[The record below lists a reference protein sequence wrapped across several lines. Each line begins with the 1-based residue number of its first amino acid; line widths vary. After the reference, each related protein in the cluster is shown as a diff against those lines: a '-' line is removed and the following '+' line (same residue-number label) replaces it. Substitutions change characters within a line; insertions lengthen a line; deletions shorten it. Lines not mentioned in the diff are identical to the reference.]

1 MRIFVPLI
9 LLLLVS
15 IFDAQAKEKWILPIP
30 DHVRPPFS
38 YQTDQGYQGIF
49 VDLMQEVAQRI
60 DVVIEEKTYPI
71 VRRRELFVRGDLVI
85 TCCVNPVWRDKPE
98 EKAVQLFSDPIY
110 NSREMFL
117 FPPQKAFPIPTPEA
131 LQNKTVVT
139 IKGFNYLGEEHF
151 GARLDVRDPEQIV
164 HMVARGR
171 GDVGLLQY
179 EVAKYHAAV
188 QGVDII
194 IGPIHH
200 AAPLHIRLHKSKAAH
215 MVKINKAIAE
225 MKANGIIKQIFEK
238 YMVGN

>member
-1 MRIFVPLI
+1 
-9 LLLLVS
+9 
-15 IFDAQAKEKWILPIP
+15 
-30 DHVRPPFS
+30 
-38 YQTDQGYQGIF
+38 
-49 VDLMQEVAQRI
+49 
-60 DVVIEEKTYPI
+60 
-71 VRRRELFVRGDLVI
+71 
-85 TCCVNPVWRDKPE
+85 
-98 EKAVQLFSDPIY
+98 
-110 NSREMFL
+110 
-117 FPPQKAFPIPTPEA
+117 
-131 LQNKTVVT
+131 
-139 IKGFNYLGEEHF
+139 
-151 GARLDVRDPEQIV
+151 
-164 HMVARGR
+164 MVARGR